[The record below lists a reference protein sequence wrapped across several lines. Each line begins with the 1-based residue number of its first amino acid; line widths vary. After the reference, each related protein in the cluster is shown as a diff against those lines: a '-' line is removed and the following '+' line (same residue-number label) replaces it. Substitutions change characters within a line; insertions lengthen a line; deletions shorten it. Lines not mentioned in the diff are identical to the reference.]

1 MPGRNRWAPA
11 RAIVPRPVLE
21 LTQLRGDPKLLWGI
35 MAEFARNTGVCYA
48 SEETLATIL
57 GRSQRTV
64 RRYLR
69 LLERA
74 CLIESHLRPG
84 RTPAYRVN
92 LVKGAVLPANE
103 GGQICPPQTGQN
115 CPPPRTGMSADSKHL
130 SLGYVTSERI
140 RSLTTVPAQPAEPPH
155 ALPPQIGTLINV
167 LQHHANHLHPPR
179 NVKDDTR
186 LIEQI
191 LQASGN
197 RPLLAASIIQRI
209 MTQRFDRPAGQA
221 QPWPESLG
229 YWIQV
234 VREETHKILCRSKTK

>member
-1 MPGRNRWAPA
+1 MPGPKRWAPA

-21 LTQLRGDPKLLWGI
+21 LSELRGDPKLLWGI
-35 MAEFARNTGVCYA
+35 MAEFARNSGWCYA
-48 SEETLATIL
+48 SEETLAAIL

-69 LLERA
+69 LLEGAR
-74 CLIESHLRPG
+74 LIESHLRPG

-92 LVKGAVLPANE
+92 LVKAAVLPANE

-115 CPPPRTGMSADSKHL
+115 CPPPRTGMSADNRDL
-130 SLGYVTSERI
+130 SLGHVTSGRI
-140 RSLTTVPAQPAEPPH
+140 LSLTTVPAQPTEPPH
-155 ALPPQIGTLINV
+155 AFPPQIGALISV

-179 NVKDDTR
+179 NVEDDTR
-186 LIEQI
+186 LIQQI

-221 QPWPESLG
+221 QPWPKSLG

-234 VREETHKILCRSKTK
+234 VREETHKILCGPKTK